1 MQQETKQSTVRGR
14 DFLCHEFLASSHLIL
29 CFRMSLY
36 CIFKSTSETLRKV
49 TVIVKIVAS
58 LLRLRTIHG
67 KECIFCVLSS
77 SLFQMPAMLEGVPV
91 V

>member
-36 CIFKSTSETLRKV
+36 CIFKNTSETLRKV

-58 LLRLRTIHG
+58 LLRLEQYMERNVYFV
-67 KECIFCVLSS
+67 CSALPYFRC
-77 SLFQMPAMLEGVPV
+77 QPC
-91 V
+91 